1 MQGSIH
7 YGMKRRIEWSA
18 LLLFVLGLC
27 SMAAPHKMVH
37 ATVHHQQM
45 PSSGSGGTR
54 TSRTT
59 RQNGRSARGGM
70 TTEMDHHGADTDRA
84 LRGVRPREVI
94 VVAISTLGGDGHAT
108 LFARAITRARIDRTC
123 RRCCGCNL
131 VRCTA
136 FPRPGSSSA
145 VTPSPPSRVSA
156 CCAVLSPCVSS
167 GATVFPSVRG
177 TVLRREDTG
186 LETSGK

>member
-1 MQGSIH
+1 MRCSRCPRSFTWTEPRIGVAFLTEITYQHARVFIVQSPIQ

-45 PSSGSGGTR
+45 PSCGSGGTR

-70 TTEMDHHGADTDRA
+70 TTEMDTHGSDTDHA
-84 LRGVRPREVI
+84 SQGVRPREVTSVASV
-94 VVAISTLGGDGHAT
+94 VVA
-108 LFARAITRARIDRTC
+108 AI
-123 RRCCGCNL
+123 
-131 VRCTA
+131 
-136 FPRPGSSSA
+136 
-145 VTPSPPSRVSA
+145 VTPRFLQAPSPARGSIPAAEDVDVALSYDALPSRGRA
-156 CCAVLSPCVSS
+156 PPAL
-167 GATVFPSVRG
+167 
-177 TVLRREDTG
+177 
-186 LETSGK
+186 

>member
-1 MQGSIH
+1 
-7 YGMKRRIEWSA
+7 MKRRIEWSA

-94 VVAISTLGGDGHAT
+94 VVAISTLGAM
-108 LFARAITRARIDRTC
+108 
-123 RRCCGCNL
+123 
-131 VRCTA
+131 
-136 FPRPGSSSA
+136 
-145 VTPSPPSRVSA
+145 VTPRFLLAPSPARGSIAPADDAAVAISYDALPSRGRA
-156 CCAVLSPCVSS
+156 PPAL
-167 GATVFPSVRG
+167 
-177 TVLRREDTG
+177 
-186 LETSGK
+186 

>member
-1 MQGSIH
+1 VHSHIN

-70 TTEMDHHGADTDRA
+70 TTEMDHHGSDTDRA
-84 LRGVRPREVI
+84 SQGVRPRDVTP
-94 VVAISTLGGDGHAT
+94 VAPIAFVTPRF
-108 LFARAITRARIDRTC
+108 LFA
-123 RRCCGCNL
+123 
-131 VRCTA
+131 
-136 FPRPGSSSA
+136 
-145 VTPSPPSRVSA
+145 PSPARGSITPADDVDPALSYDALPSRGRA
-156 CCAVLSPCVSS
+156 PPAL
-167 GATVFPSVRG
+167 
-177 TVLRREDTG
+177 
-186 LETSGK
+186 